1 MRLRVCHQGLE
12 RSENVKQLRIPKY
25 IVFLQ
30 TIIATVSVYCLYEG
44 EDVLS

>member
-1 MRLRVCHQGLE
+1 MRFRVCHQGFE
-12 RSENVKQLRIPKY
+12 RSESVKHPRMPKY

-30 TIIATVSVYCLYEG
+30 NNIATVSVYCLYEG